1 MDKIINE
8 FYQSLIYD
16 DRYLFVLE
24 GLKNT
29 LIIALGALVIGCLLG
44 LLIALIRDSHDK
56 NGNLRII
63 NYICEKYVA
72 VIRGTPALLQLMIIY
87 YVVFKTVD
95 INPVLVGILA
105 FGLNSSAYVSE
116 IVRSG
121 IKSIDIS
128 QMEAAKSLGLSYYQ
142 GMKYVVLPQAIRN
155 ILPALGNEFI
165 TLIKETSVAGYIGIR
180 ELTKA
185 GDIIASRT
193 YNYFFPLI
201 ISALI
206 YLFLTTILSKLLNKF
221 ERKISNA

>member
-1 MDKIINE
+1 MDKIIND

-29 LIIALGALVIGCLLG
+29 LIIALGAVLIGFILG
-44 LLIALIRDSHDK
+44 LLISLIRDSHDK
-56 NGNLRII
+56 NGNFKII
-63 NYICEKYVA
+63 NYICVKYVA
-72 VIRGTPALLQLMIIY
+72 IIRGTPALLQLMIIY
-87 YVVFKTVD
+87 YVVFRTVD
-95 INPVLVGILA
+95 INPIIVGILA

-116 IVRSG
+116 IIRSG
-121 IKSIDIS
+121 IKSVDIS
-128 QMEAAKSLGLSYYQ
+128 QMEAARSLGLSYSQ
-142 GMKYVVLPQAIRN
+142 GMKYVVLPQAIKN
-155 ILPALGNEFI
+155 IIPALGNEFI
-165 TLIKETSVAGYIGIR
+165 TLIKETAVAGYIGIR

-185 GDIIASRT
+185 SDIIASRT

-206 YLFLTTILSKLLNKF
+206 YLFLTTILSKLLNRF

>member
-1 MDKIINE
+1 MDKIIND

-29 LIIALGALVIGCLLG
+29 LIIALGAVLIGFILG
-44 LLIALIRDSHDK
+44 LLISLVRDSHDK
-56 NGNLRII
+56 NGNFKII
-63 NYICEKYVA
+63 NYICVKYVA
-72 VIRGTPALLQLMIIY
+72 IIRGTPALLQLMIIY
-87 YVVFKTVD
+87 YVVFRTVD
-95 INPVLVGILA
+95 INPIIVGILA

-116 IVRSG
+116 IIRSG
-121 IKSIDIS
+121 IKSVDIS
-128 QMEAAKSLGLSYYQ
+128 QMEAARSLGLSYSQ
-142 GMKYVVLPQAIRN
+142 GMKYVVLPQAIKN
-155 ILPALGNEFI
+155 IIPALGNEFI
-165 TLIKETSVAGYIGIR
+165 TLIKETAVAGYIGIR

-185 GDIIASRT
+185 SDIIASRT

-206 YLFLTTILSKLLNKF
+206 YLFLTTILSKLLNRF